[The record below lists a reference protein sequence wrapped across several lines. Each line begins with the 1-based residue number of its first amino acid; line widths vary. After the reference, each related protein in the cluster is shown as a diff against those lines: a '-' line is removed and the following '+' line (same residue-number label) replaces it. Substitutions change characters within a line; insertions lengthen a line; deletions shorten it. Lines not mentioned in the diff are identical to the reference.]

1 MWTSLS
7 CDTKKNVSLYTMLHG
22 CRYQVDR
29 IRKNSWKI
37 WIECQLMFNNYN
49 SPWRI
54 LLSARPPLLRRSTMS
69 YKKRKISWMWS
80 RRWSQRVSSAPQRWA
95 MRTFDSNNLLLKW
108 TNMFF
113 ARISFMTMRLPILD
127 EFIYFYSWF
136 LIVFLIKHQ
145 I

>member
-37 WIECQLMFNNYN
+37 WIECRLTFSNYN

-54 LLSARPPLLRRSTMS
+54 LPLARPPLLRRSTVS

-95 MRTFDSNNLLLKW
+95 MRIFDPNNL
-108 TNMFF
+108 NE
-113 ARISFMTMRLPILD
+113 R
-127 EFIYFYSWF
+127 IYFLREF
-136 LIVFLIKHQ
+136 LLWQWDCLYWMSLYIFMHDTSLCFL
-145 I
+145 